1 MTISDAE
8 KIDFLWKK
16 VIYGVSKTAGASTK
30 FGSNETVASP
40 LTVYSRNVW
49 TQGDSTNIPSTPP
62 ASTTSAIQVYY
73 GANRIKCTVD
83 PTAPT
88 NQTWFATSSY
98 GDITSRMGDFIPTT
112 FGSNYLVRVFVGDP
126 QTTGVRIYPDTT
138 GYEYVFDYVTGTL
151 NFNATIPANVGT
163 NGIYIQVY
171 QYVGSTLTSSLTN
184 TAKSYVVADITARN
198 ALSPLTGDRAHVL
211 DASGIATDASPG
223 RYADYIWDGSSW
235 VVTSTEDTARSE
247 QNLTLSH
254 MLIPSDSRSISLGT
268 VGQNARAVE
277 ITVEVFTAFDGDFE
291 ISIGDSGNS
300 SRLLSIAENDLQ
312 YLGTYVVTS
321 PYQFPSG
328 ADTELNI
335 YVTGTADIGS
345 AKVTVTFA

>member
-16 VIYGVSKTAGASTK
+16 VIYGVSKTAGATTK
-30 FGSNETVASP
+30 AGSNETVASP
-40 LTVYSRNVW
+40 LTVYSGNIW
-49 TQGDSTNIPSTPP
+49 TQGDISHIPSTPP
-62 ASTTSAIQVYY
+62 SSTTSTIQVYY
-73 GANRIKCTVD
+73 GTSRIRCTVD
-83 PTAPT
+83 PTAPA

-98 GDITSRMGDFIPTT
+98 SDLATRMGDFIPTT

-126 QTTGVRIYPDTT
+126 QTAGVRIYPDTT
-138 GYEYVFDYVTGTL
+138 GYEYVFDYVSGTL
-151 NFNATIPANVGT
+151 NFSASIPANVST

-171 QYVGSTLTSSLTN
+171 QYVGSTLTSSLSN

-198 ALSPLTGDRAHVL
+198 ALSPVTGDRVHVV

-254 MLIPSDSRSISLGT
+254 MLIPSDSGTIELGT
-268 VGQNARAVE
+268 IGQNARAVE
-277 ITVEVFTAFDGDFE
+277 ITVEVYTAFDGNFE
-291 ISIGDSGNS
+291 ISIGDAGNS

-328 ADTELNI
+328 ADTTLNI
-335 YVTGTADIGS
+335 YVTGTATIGS